1 MPCFLRRRPQGR
13 GDTACEAAGPP
24 PRWARERAA
33 RPLTGPTSI
42 RFGIESGW
50 PDPVRCRHSI
60 GKFSAS
66 PPLAPPPAAAS
77 VEGGGAVSVGE
88 GGAGRGPEQPP
99 ADLPADPSPVADNA
113 HELVLRSP
121 FVLCRR
127 CGAYVSAE
135 RGAKRLKDLC
145 PGPLPPLDRC
155 SPAERERRRRREKLL
170 QGLHPTSGA
179 SPGA

>member
-60 GKFSAS
+60 G
-66 PPLAPPPAAAS
+66 
-77 VEGGGAVSVGE
+77 VGE